1 MKLLPNY
8 VMGVDIEVYDTSNIY
23 RCESGGNIGWY
34 LKIERS
40 KKKLQKQYL
49 DKMHQDSALLALHNA
64 MTDRDEFKA
73 NNMNANSIGF
83 QVSGASNSMLGVP
96 GVTFHRKRSNQSEGF
111 SATYTI
117 ERDGEI
123 IKTNKAFSI
132 PQHGFENALRLAIKT
147 RKDWEKEQLEKAG
160 VDPLQLR
167 LAGRAYLD
175 EEMAFKKIMAHLKP
189 ESVK

>member
-8 VMGVDIEVYDTSNIY
+8 IMGIDIDIYDTSNIY
-23 RCESGGNIGWY
+23 RCESGGSLGWY

-49 DKMHQDSALLALHNA
+49 DKMYQDSALLALHQA
-64 MTDRDEFKA
+64 MADRDEFKA
-73 NNMNANSIGF
+73 NNMNANMIGF

-96 GVTFHRKRSNQSEGF
+96 GVTFHRKRPNQSEGF

-132 PQHGFENALRLAIKT
+132 PQHGFEKALRLAIKT
-147 RKDWEKEQLEKAG
+147 RKDWEKKQLEKVG
-160 VDPLQLR
+160 VDPLDLR
-167 LAGRAYLD
+167 LAGRNYLD
-175 EEMAFKKIMAHLKP
+175 EEMAFQKIMARLKP
-189 ESVK
+189 ISSK